1 MINKFSKKA
10 LMASIFALVF
20 GAAAFAAESVAAEE
34 IKPAENNIV
43 AEAMN
48 EHKKHDGARH
58 GMKNLTAPH
67 SYGYKRHHGR
77 HFNYH
82 NYAAPNSYVP
92 RHSYAPHHSYASP
105 KFHGYNGHPHKKY
118 GCSGKGNWSR
128 GSFPAMPKPSV
139 DGKTSAEAQPQ
150 VDSQPPA
157 AVNR

>member
-10 LMASIFALVF
+10 LMTSIFALVF

-34 IKPAENNIV
+34 IKPAENNVV

-58 GMKNLTAPH
+58 GMKNLTAP
-67 SYGYKRHHGR
+67 
-77 HFNYH
+77 
-82 NYAAPNSYVP
+82 
-92 RHSYAPHHSYASP
+92 HSYASP

-128 GSFPAMPKPSV
+128 GSFPAKPKPSV
-139 DGKTSAEAQPQ
+139 DGKTSAEA
-150 VDSQPPA
+150 
-157 AVNR
+157 

>member
-34 IKPAENNIV
+34 IKPAENNVV

-67 SYGYKRHHGR
+67 SYGYKRHHG
-77 HFNYH
+77 
-82 NYAAPNSYVP
+82 

-128 GSFPAMPKPSV
+128 GSFSAKPKPSV